1 MADIGKAY
9 VQIIPKAEGISGQVE
24 KVLGGESVGQ
34 QAGSKMGAGIKKALA
49 GLAIGGTITAGFKAA
64 IDEGSKLEQ
73 SFGGLDTIYGKASEQ
88 AKSYAMEAAK
98 AGISANDY
106 AEQAVSFGA
115 SLKQAFGGDTSKAAE
130 AANTAIMDMTDNA
143 AKMGTPIENIQNAYQ
158 GFAKGNYTML
168 DNLKLGYGGTKT
180 EMERLLADASKLS
193 GQKYDISNLGDVY
206 DAIHVIQG
214 DLGLTGVAAA
224 EASGTFSGSFGAM
237 VASAKNLGATL
248 ATGGNIQPAIKS
260 LATNAGNFLFK
271 NLIPMIGNIIKQ
283 IPTLIG
289 TFIQTGAPL
298 IFSQGSSLINSLV
311 TGITTTIPQLLSQAS
326 TMISEFGSSITSAL
340 PGLLDKGTEILMQIG
355 DGIVTALPTLAST
368 AADII
373 TNYASFLSSNLP
385 TIAEKG
391 GEMLRKLGEGLVK
404 SLPTLASSAA
414 KIGLAIIKALIK
426 IVPMMAKTALTLV
439 RSLAKGL
446 GGGALSLVK
455 TAMKKIGDA
464 LQKPIKDAQSKIK
477 GIMNK
482 IKNLFPLH
490 IGKIMS
496 GIQLPKIT
504 VSAGKSP
511 FGIGGKG
518 TLPSFHV
525 GWKAKGGVFDGPS
538 IIGVGER
545 TPEAAIP
552 LSGSAMRPFAQAIAS
567 EMNDGGGTTNNFYIT
582 IDGAKDARTL
592 ADELMRELRLRVRTA

>member
-1 MADIGKAY
+1 
-9 VQIIPKAEGISGQVE
+9 
-24 KVLGGESVGQ
+24 
-34 QAGSKMGAGIKKALA
+34 
-49 GLAIGGTITAGFKAA
+49 
-64 IDEGSKLEQ
+64 
-73 SFGGLDTIYGKASEQ
+73 
-88 AKSYAMEAAK
+88 
-98 AGISANDY
+98 
-106 AEQAVSFGA
+106 
-115 SLKQAFGGDTSKAAE
+115 
-130 AANTAIMDMTDNA
+130 
-143 AKMGTPIENIQNAYQ
+143 
-158 GFAKGNYTML
+158 
-168 DNLKLGYGGTKT
+168 
-180 EMERLLADASKLS
+180 MERLLADASKLS

-248 ATGGNIQPAIKS
+248 ATGGDIQPAIKS

-298 IFSQGSSLINSLV
+298 IVSQGSSLINSLV

-404 SLPTLASSAA
+404 SLPTLAASAA
-414 KIGLAIIKALIK
+414 KIGLAVIKALIK

-439 RSLAKGL
+439 KSLAKGL

-455 TAMKKIGDA
+455 SAMKKIGDA
-464 LQKPIKDAQSKIK
+464 LQKPIKDAQAKIK
-477 GIMNK
+477 SIMNK

-504 VSAGKSP
+504 VSAGKAP

-552 LSGSAMRPFAQAIAS
+552 LSGPAMRPFAQAIAS
-567 EMNDGGGTTNNFYIT
+567 EMNGGGGTTNNFYIT
-582 IDGAKDARTL
+582 VDGAKDARTL